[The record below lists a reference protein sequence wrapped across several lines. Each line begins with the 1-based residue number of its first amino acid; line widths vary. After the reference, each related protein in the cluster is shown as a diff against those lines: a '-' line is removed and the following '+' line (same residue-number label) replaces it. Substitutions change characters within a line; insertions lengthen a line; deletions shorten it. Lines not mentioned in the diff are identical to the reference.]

1 MSNIKRAV
9 IGLFC
14 VALLICSFIAFTG
27 FTSANADTAKYF
39 SAEEYTESDNLIN
52 YDGTLSEDET
62 IFTFANEVH
71 YSEMAA
77 FIPDLSRVVP
87 LQYLENDGTYSYFGK
102 EYGFFMVVDDPY
114 IDLLLVDI
122 SYELDE
128 GKLYGEHNKDN
139 VYTMKIE
146 PILQQS
152 FYIRGDVADGLTW
165 QKYSTLNRPV
175 YYIMNPRFVTSI
187 SNENALNQGD
197 LHYSKQEDDGIIIQ
211 QTMAEY
217 QRMLQP
223 GTLGLEIVP
232 EFLASMALDAV
243 INVLDSTIF
252 GGFLGIMQ
260 STMDFAA
267 GHCDSK
273 QNDSFLTGET
283 ISIFTEQA
291 KETQK
296 KDAYREGYS
305 RTTYFYPEEEIILS
319 EYNESYAE
327 FSILVSDTDYRT
339 RLNQICEFDIARSI
353 GHTGTPQ
360 YFVGNWN
367 VPDDESFFFS
377 NTKVLF
383 DDENPE
389 FIIEEKNID
398 GEDLNV
404 YMLKNGKQNF
414 EFTPEYSGFYNFD
427 MATSTTTLTL
437 KDSKQKE
444 LSENNGAYRLTANKK
459 YIITIGA
466 PNYKVITSLR
476 VSIKDSICSGMLS
489 AGEKIIFKFAVNA
502 PKIYTVSTLHSQI
515 VISDILIQDNN
526 EFTSYSNFIGCV
538 PNSVVDIPLDTGYYY
553 LILNNTAAVPKILY
567 HLHIH
572 YQEKGRVKNMSLTRG
587 LIL

>member
-1 MSNIKRAV
+1 MSNVKRTV
-9 IGLFC
+9 VGMLCMI
-14 VALLICSFIAFTG
+14 LLVCSFIAFTG
-27 FTSANADTAKYF
+27 FTTANAETAEYF
-39 SAEEYTESDNLIN
+39 SAEEYTESDNLLN
-52 YDGTLSEDET
+52 NDGTLSKNET

-77 FIPDLSRVVP
+77 FISDLSRVVP

-102 EYGFFMVVDDPY
+102 EYGFYMVVEEPY

-139 VYTMKIE
+139 VYTVKIQ
-146 PILQQS
+146 PNLQQS
-152 FYIRGDVADGLTW
+152 FYIRDDVAGGLTW
-165 QKYSTLNRPV
+165 QKYSTANRPV

-197 LHYSKQEDDGIIIQ
+197 PHYSKQEDNGIIIQ
-211 QTMAEY
+211 QTMVEY
-217 QRMLQP
+217 QKVLQP
-223 GTLGLEIVP
+223 STFGLEIIP

-243 INVLDSTIF
+243 INKLDNAIF
-252 GGFLGIMQ
+252 GGFLGFMQ

-296 KDAYREGYS
+296 EDDYREGYS

-327 FSILVSDTDYRT
+327 FSILVSDANYRT

-360 YFVGNWN
+360 YFAGNWN
-367 VPDDESFFFS
+367 DPDDESFYFS

-383 DDENPE
+383 DDEDSHYITARSCLSSKIRT
-389 FIIEEKNID
+389 F
-398 GEDLNV
+398 V
-404 YMLKNGKQNF
+404 YAL
-414 EFTPEYSGFYNFD
+414 
-427 MATSTTTLTL
+427 L
-437 KDSKQKE
+437 
-444 LSENNGAYRLTANKK
+444 
-459 YIITIGA
+459 
-466 PNYKVITSLR
+466 
-476 VSIKDSICSGMLS
+476 
-489 AGEKIIFKFAVNA
+489 
-502 PKIYTVSTLHSQI
+502 
-515 VISDILIQDNN
+515 
-526 EFTSYSNFIGCV
+526 
-538 PNSVVDIPLDTGYYY
+538 
-553 LILNNTAAVPKILY
+553 
-567 HLHIH
+567 
-572 YQEKGRVKNMSLTRG
+572 
-587 LIL
+587 